1 VSVLRG
7 LFKTLNSEAGT
18 AIILVTIMAT
28 ALIGIA
34 ALVVDVGRVYHT
46 YSTMRNAADAAAL
59 AGAQRLPDQSTAYST
74 AVSYAS
80 ANGLDLAELEIN
92 VPYNGDQRMIEVKC
106 SRTVNYMLAPVLGFT
121 DQLLTARAVAMYG
134 NSRVFDYALFSGSR
148 DATLKVAGA
157 NLNITGDVHTNSDAK
172 FTGANVTIDGAL
184 EAMGRI
190 EASTTN
196 HHITEVIEG
205 APFVNTP
212 VWDMD
217 ELRSI
222 ATRTLI
228 GNQHFNGGIVELDGV
243 LFVEGDVKLNGA
255 LIRGTGTIIATGDI
269 QISGSGISYATSSDA
284 VCLYAG
290 DQMKISGA
298 NVSIDGI
305 LYAPNSQIQVSSANT
320 TVRGAVIG
328 DIVLMHGSTTTI
340 IHDQQAVEAVPFKAA
355 RLVV

>member
-1 VSVLRG
+1 MRG
-7 LFKTLNSEAGT
+7 LFETLKSEAGT

-28 ALIGIA
+28 ALIGMA

-46 YSTMRNAADAAAL
+46 YSSMRNAADAAAL
-59 AGAQRLPDQSTAYST
+59 AGAQQLPDQSGAYSA
-74 AVSYAS
+74 AVDYAL
-80 ANGLDLAELEIN
+80 ANGLELAELEIN
-92 VPYNGDQRMIEVKC
+92 VPYNGDQRMIEVRC
-106 SRTVNYMLAPVLGFT
+106 SRRVDYVLAPVLGFA

-148 DATLKVAGA
+148 TATLKVSGA
-157 NLNITGDVHTNSDAK
+157 SLNITGDVHTNSDAK

-184 EAMGRI
+184 EAMGRV

-196 HHITEVIEG
+196 HNINEVIEG
-205 APFVNTP
+205 APYVSTP

-217 ELRSI
+217 ELRSA
-222 ATRTLI
+222 ATRVLI
-228 GNQHFNGGIVELDGV
+228 GDQHFNGGIVELDGIM
-243 LFVEGDVKLNGA
+243 FVEGDVKLNGS
-255 LIRGTGTIIATGDI
+255 LIQGTGTIIATGDI

-290 DQMKISGA
+290 NQIKISGS

-305 LYAPNSQIQVSSANT
+305 LYAPSNQIQVSSANT

-328 DIVLMHGSTTTI
+328 DIVLMHGSNTTI
-340 IHDQQAVEAVPFKAA
+340 LHDQQAVEAVPFKAA
-355 RLVV
+355 RLVE